1 MVSRTT
7 RLRGWRVMLALSMSF
22 ALLLSFAFPVSFAT
36 AQEGDCAEWS
46 SETLQIMAPAAP
58 GGGWDGTAREM
69 QATLQNEGI
78 VETVEVFNVE
88 GAAGTIG
95 LAELVSKHAGD
106 DHMMMVMGLVMTG
119 GIALNESP
127 VDLSQ
132 VTPIARLTTEYEVI
146 VVPADS
152 EYETIDD
159 LMAAFVEDPGSISW
173 AGGSAGGVD
182 HLLVGLLAQ
191 EAGVDPTLIN
201 YVPFSGGGEAL
212 SSILGGQTTAG
223 VSGLGEWQG
232 QIESGDLRALAV
244 SGNIGAAAAPGA
256 ADATPGATPAEGGEA
271 IFGADIPTLME
282 SGIDIELANWRGFV
296 APPDISAEAQECMIQ
311 AIETATQSESWQE
324 TLAAFGWS
332 DFYLGGDEFGAYLA
346 SEDER
351 VTALL
356 KELGLI
362 E

>member
-7 RLRGWRVMLALSMSF
+7 RFHSWRVMLALSMSF
-22 ALLLSFAFPVSFAT
+22 TLLLSFAFPASFAT
-36 AQEGDCAEWS
+36 AQDTDCADWS
-46 SETLQIMAPAAP
+46 SETLQIMAPASP
-58 GGGWDGTAREM
+58 GGGWDGTARELQTAM
-69 QATLQNEGI
+69 QTEGI
-78 VETVEVFNVE
+78 VDSVEVFNVE
-88 GAAGTIG
+88 GAGGTIG
-95 LAELVSKHAGD
+95 LAELVSEHAGD

-132 VTPIARLTTEYEVI
+132 TTPISRLTTEYEVI

-191 EAGVDPTLIN
+191 EAGVDPTMIN

-212 SSILGGQTTAG
+212 SAILGGQTTAG

-232 QIESGDLRALAV
+232 QIESGDLRALAI
-244 SGNIGAAAAPGA
+244 SGNVGVASNDAGTTPDA
-256 ADATPGATPAEGGEA
+256 ATPVADGNEA
-271 IFGADIPTLME
+271 FGADIPTLVD

-296 APPDISAEAQECMIQ
+296 APPEISEEARACMIQ
-311 AIETATQSESWQE
+311 AVESTIATPTWQD
-324 TLAAFGWS
+324 TLAVFGWS
-332 DFYLGGDEFGAYLA
+332 DFYLPGDEFGAYLA

-356 KELGLI
+356 EELGLI
-362 E
+362 G